1 MFTHSGGYYYANN
14 NNNQI
19 VFPEKSF
26 LIKGISHF
34 KENCLGIQYDSELT
48 MMFEPNNEYDKDA
61 ICIMYNDKQI
71 GYVPKDTIGMEVKE
85 FCKNNIDEPLKII
98 NIKMV
103 SGNASYGIRVIPKC
117 FYKQDVNLEN
127 KIFFCG

>member
-1 MFTHSGGYYYANN
+1 MFTHSGGYYNGNN

-26 LIKGISHF
+26 LVAGISHF
-34 KENCLGIQYDSELT
+34 KENCLGIQYDSELK
-48 MMFEPNNEYDKDA
+48 MMFEPNNEYDPFA
-61 ICIMYNDKQI
+61 IRIMYNDKQI
-71 GYVPKDTIGMEVKE
+71 GYVPKDAIRIDVKD

-117 FYKQDVNLEN
+117 FYKHDVNLEN

>member
-1 MFTHSGGYYYANN
+1 MFTHSGGYYYGN

-34 KENCLGIQYDSELT
+34 KENCLGIQYDSELK
-48 MMFEPNNEYDKDA
+48 MMFDPNNEYDPSA
-61 ICIMYNDKQI
+61 IRIMYNDKQI
-71 GYVPKDTIGMEVKE
+71 GYVPKDAIRIDVKE

-117 FYKQDVNLEN
+117 FSN
-127 KIFFCG
+127 